1 MKPTILRPV
10 FELPIDD
17 VLSIIGK
24 TNQSLFIDIYTNT
37 ITIKTIGSV
46 RTSIVEE
53 CIKHLLSLMKS
64 NHDVI
69 LNKTELAK
77 YLEPWFK
84 NICVE
89 SMPRNISN
97 VKLEARIKEKVKDFK
112 LTIKPI
118 ADKFVPD
125 VKPNTKCD
133 ALISNEH
140 NQAKPSPKANKK
152 KKPYKSALKMAD
164 LERRIIQLYL
174 DNNESAEEVSEKL
187 GISRASLFVHL
198 KRLGLS
204 KSSSYVFGES
214 NVKTDTVNL
223 PITLK
228 NGRMVNIS
236 YKGKLSDKDI
246 DLITSHLKYLN
257 EE

>member
-10 FELPIDD
+10 FELPVDD

-69 LNKTELAK
+69 LNKSELAK
-77 YLEPWFK
+77 YIEPWFK

-89 SMPRNISN
+89 SMPRKIRNEN
-97 VKLEARIKEKVKDFK
+97 LEARIKEKVKTFK
-112 LTIKPI
+112 LKIKPI
-118 ADKFVPD
+118 ADKYVPD
-125 VKPNTKCD
+125 VEPDTKGD
-133 ALISNEH
+133 ELISNE
-140 NQAKPSPKANKK
+140 NVQAKLSPKANKK
-152 KKPYKSALKMAD
+152 KKPYKSALRMAD
-164 LERRIIQLYL
+164 LESRIVQLYL
-174 DNNESAEEVSEKL
+174 ENNESADEVSEKL
-187 GISRASLFVHL
+187 GISRATLFIHL

-214 NVKTDTVNL
+214 NVKTDNVNL

-228 NGRMVNIS
+228 NGRVVNIS

-246 DLITSHLKYLN
+246 DLIASHLKYLN